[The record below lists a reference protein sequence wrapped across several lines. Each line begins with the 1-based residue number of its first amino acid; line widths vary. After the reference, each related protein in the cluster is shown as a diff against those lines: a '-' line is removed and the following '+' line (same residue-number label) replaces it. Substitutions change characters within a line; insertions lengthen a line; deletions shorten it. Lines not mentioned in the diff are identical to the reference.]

1 MEFTPEKFTEKAAK
15 VLSATIAAA
24 RSSGHLTVHPGH
36 LILGL
41 LEDSNG
47 LFSQILAKINVDAVK
62 VENIARKVLNK
73 LPIQDPLP
81 PGDPQLSRSFLGI
94 LQRAQDIQKS
104 KGDSHLAVDHLISGL
119 IAGDSSDFSG
129 SLDAAGLTAANLEDC
144 LAKIRG
150 KRKIN
155 SANAEETYDALNK
168 YAQDLVTLAE
178 SGKLDPVIGR
188 DEEIRRVVQVLS
200 RRTKNNPIL
209 IGPPGVGKTAI
220 VEGLAQRIAQGDV
233 PENLKCR
240 VYSLDMGALIAGAKY
255 QGEFEERLKAV
266 LKEVQDAAGGIV
278 LFIDEIHMV
287 LGAGKSS
294 SGGMDAA
301 NLLKPMLARGEL
313 RCIGA
318 TTLEEYRKYVEKDA
332 AFERRFQPVYVGE
345 PTVLDTIS
353 ILRGLKEKYELH
365 HGVRIADA
373 ALVLA
378 AQLAHRYIQGR
389 FLPDKAIDLVDE
401 ACANTRVQL
410 DSQPEEI
417 DRLQRLHL
425 RLEIEA
431 TALAKESDAPSQ
443 SRLAKVRAELAAVDE
458 QLRPLIARH
467 QMEKGR
473 LDELRLLNNKLEDL
487 RLKAADA
494 ERRHDLALAADLK
507 YYAIPELQKKIAEVA
522 ALEKQ
527 RARDQ
532 QKQSAAPVDALL
544 TDLIT
549 EEKISQIVAKWTG
562 IPVNKLTEGQSA
574 RLIKLAERLKAR
586 VIGQDE
592 AVQAVADAILRS
604 RSGLGRP
611 SQPIGSFMFL
621 GPTGVGKTELAKAL
635 AVELF
640 DDEKHIVRIDMSEYM
655 EKHAVSRLIGAP
667 PGYIGYEEGGQLTE
681 AVRRRPY
688 NVVLLDEV
696 EKAHGDVLNLLLQL
710 LDDGRLTDGQ
720 GRTVDFTNC
729 VIILTSNI
737 GHQHLLSLDETS
749 TSIPAD
755 IRSRVLSDVRAHF
768 RPEFLNRLD
777 ELVLF
782 NPLRPDNLL
791 QIVQLLVSEIS
802 DRLASRVNGASLIVS
817 DAAARILLEE
827 AYDPSYGARPLRRHL
842 ERRIVTQL
850 SRFLLDPNTITQ
862 NSKILIQSINED
874 IPEDWQCHVVENLC
888 WSIAPGDID
897 SCEMSD

>member
-1 MEFTPEKFTEKAAK
+1 MDFTPEKFTEKAAK
-15 VLSATIAAA
+15 TLAATIAAA
-24 RSSGHLTVHPGH
+24 RSNGHLTVHPGH
-36 LILGL
+36 LVLGL
-41 LEDSNG
+41 LEDSTG
-47 LFSQILAKINVDAVK
+47 LFYQILDKIDVSAGS
-62 VENIARKVLNK
+62 VENVARKSLGK

-81 PGDPQLSRSFLGI
+81 PGDPQLSRAFLGI
-94 LQRAQDIQKS
+94 LQRAQETQKS
-104 KGDSHLAVDHLISGL
+104 KGDSHLAVDHLISAL
-119 IAGDSSDFSG
+119 IAGDSADFSG
-129 SLDAAGLTAANLEDC
+129 GLAAAGLTASKLDDC
-144 LAKIRG
+144 LTRIRG
-150 KRKIN
+150 KRKIT
-155 SANAEETYDALNK
+155 SASAEETYDALNK
-168 YAQDLVTLAE
+168 YAQDLVSLAE

-200 RRTKNNPIL
+200 RRTKNNPVL

-240 VYSLDMGALIAGAKY
+240 VFSLDMGALIAGAKY

-294 SGGMDAA
+294 SSGGMDAA
-301 NLLKPMLARGEL
+301 NLLKPLLARGEL

-345 PTVLDTIS
+345 PSVLDTVS

-431 TALAKESDAPSQ
+431 TALEKETDAPSQ
-443 SRLAKVRAELAAVDE
+443 TRLAKVHSELAAVDE
-458 QLRPLIARH
+458 QLRPLVARH

-473 LDELRLLNNKLEDL
+473 LDELRQMNNKLEEL
-487 RLKAADA
+487 RVKAADA

-507 YYAIPELQKKIAEVA
+507 YYAIPELQKKIAEVTV
-522 ALEKQ
+522 LEKQ
-527 RARDQ
+527 RAATREHVQ
-532 QKQSAAPVDALL
+532 PALL

-562 IPVNKLTEGQSA
+562 IPVNKLTEGQSQ
-574 RLIKLAERLKAR
+574 RILHLGERLKSR

-611 SQPIGSFMFL
+611 SQPIGSFLFL

-635 AVELF
+635 AAELF
-640 DDEKHIVRIDMSEYM
+640 DDERHIVRIDMSEYM

-720 GRTVDFTNC
+720 GRTVDFSNC

-737 GHQHLLSLDETS
+737 GHQHLLSLPETS
-749 TSIPAD
+749 IEIPAD
-755 IRSRVLSDVRAHF
+755 IRSRVLAEVRHQF

-777 ELVLF
+777 DLVLF
-782 NPLRPDNLL
+782 NPLRPDNLV
-791 QIVQLLVSEIS
+791 QIVRLIVADIS
-802 DRLASRVNGASLIVS
+802 GRLAARVNGASLNLS
-817 DAAARILLEE
+817 DAATRVLLEE
-827 AYDPSYGARPLRRHL
+827 AYDPLYGARPLRRHL

-850 SRFLLDPNTITQ
+850 SRLLLDPDTVTPNC
-862 NSKILIQSINED
+862 KILIQTLNEVV
-874 IPEDWQCHVVENLC
+874 PPNCQYHVVENLN
-888 WSIAPGDID
+888 WLIFADVSEVDNV
-897 SCEMSD
+897 MSD

>member
-1 MEFTPEKFTEKAAK
+1 MEFTPDKFTEKSAK
-15 VLSATIAAA
+15 TLSATFAAA
-24 RSSGHLTVHPGH
+24 RSNGHLTVHPAH

-47 LFSQILAKINVDAVK
+47 LFNQVLAKMDVSEGA
-62 VENIARKVLNK
+62 VENVARKTLNK
-73 LPIQDPLP
+73 LPVQDPLP
-81 PGDPQLSRSFLGI
+81 PGDPQMSRAFLGI
-94 LQRAQDIQKS
+94 LQRAQEAQKS
-104 KGDSHLAVDHLISGL
+104 KGDSHLAVDHLITAL
-119 IAGDSSDFSG
+119 VAGDSTDFSNG
-129 SLDAAGLTAANLEDC
+129 LAAAGLTATKLDEC
-144 LAKIRG
+144 LTKIRG
-150 KRKIN
+150 KRKIT

-200 RRTKNNPIL
+200 RRTKNNPVL

-240 VYSLDMGALIAGAKY
+240 VYSLDMGSLIAGAKY
-255 QGEFEERLKAV
+255 QGDFEERLKSV

-287 LGAGKSS
+287 LGAGKSGN
-294 SGGMDAA
+294 GGMDAA
-301 NLLKPMLARGEL
+301 NLLKPLLARGEL

-332 AFERRFQPVYVGE
+332 AFERRFQTVYVGE
-345 PTVLDTIS
+345 PNVLDTVS

-365 HGVRIADA
+365 HGVRITDS

-431 TALAKESDAPSQ
+431 TALEKESDAPSQ
-443 SRLAKVRAELAAVDE
+443 SRLAKVRSELAAVDE

-473 LDELRLLNNKLEDL
+473 LDELRQMNNKLEEL
-487 RLKAADA
+487 RLKAVDA

-507 YYAIPELQKKIAEVA
+507 YYAIPELQKKIAEVT

-527 RARDQ
+527 RVKTEKPQA
-532 QKQSAAPVDALL
+532 DALL

-562 IPVNKLTEGQSA
+562 IPVNKLTEGKSA
-574 RLIKLAERLKAR
+574 RLLHLSDRLKAR

-592 AVQAVADAILRS
+592 AVQSVSDAILRS

-611 SQPIGSFMFL
+611 SQPIGSFLFL

-635 AVELF
+635 AAELF

-688 NVVLLDEV
+688 NVILLDEV

-737 GHQHLLSLDETS
+737 GHQHLLSLDES
-749 TSIPAD
+749 SSSIPTD
-755 IRSRVLSDVRAHF
+755 IRSLVLSEVRHHF

-777 ELVLF
+777 DLVLF
-782 NPLRPDNLL
+782 NPLRPSNLL
-791 QIVQLLVSEIS
+791 QIVQLLISEIS
-802 DRLASRVNGASLIVS
+802 DRLANRINGASLELS
-817 DAAARILLEE
+817 EAAARILLEE
-827 AYDPSYGARPLRRHL
+827 SYDPMYGARPLRRHL
-842 ERRIVTQL
+842 EKRIVTQL
-850 SRFLLDPNTITQ
+850 SRLILNPDTVTPNC
-862 NSKILIQSINED
+862 KILIQSINEP
-874 IPEDWQCHVVENLC
+874 IPENCQCHVVENLS
-888 WSIAPGDID
+888 WLIINNESSD
-897 SCEMSD
+897 MSD

>member
-1 MEFTPEKFTEKAAK
+1 MEFSPDKFTEKAAK
-15 VLSATIAAA
+15 ALSATFATA
-24 RSSGHLTVHPGH
+24 RLKGHFTIHSGH

-41 LEDSNG
+41 LEESNG
-47 LFSQILAKINVDAVK
+47 LFNQVLTKIGVQSAEIENVAKK
-62 VENIARKVLNK
+62 SLRK

-81 PGDPQLSRSFLGI
+81 PGDPQLSRSFLDV
-94 LQRAQDIQKS
+94 LQRAQDAQKS
-104 KGDSHLAVDHLISGL
+104 KGDSHLAVDHLISAL
-119 IAGDSSDFSG
+119 VAGDSADFSNG
-129 SLDAAGLTAANLEDC
+129 LDAAGLTAAKLEDC
-144 LAKIRG
+144 LTKIRG
-150 KRKIN
+150 KRKIT

-168 YAQDLVTLAE
+168 YAHDLVTLAE

-200 RRTKNNPIL
+200 RRTKNNPVL

-240 VYSLDMGALIAGAKY
+240 VFSLDMGSLIAGAKY
-255 QGEFEERLKAV
+255 QGDFEERLKSV

-287 LGAGKSS
+287 LGAGKSG

-301 NLLKPMLARGEL
+301 NLLKPLLARGEL

-345 PTVLDTIS
+345 PTVLDTVS

-365 HGVRIADA
+365 HGVRIADS

-417 DRLQRLHL
+417 DRLQRQHL

-443 SRLAKVRAELAAVDE
+443 SRLAKVRSELAAVDE

-467 QMEKGR
+467 QIEKGR
-473 LDELRLLNNKLEDL
+473 LDELRQMNNKLEEL

-507 YYAIPELQKKIAEVA
+507 YYAIPELQKKIAEVT

-527 RARDQ
+527 RVKPVDQ
-532 QKQSAAPVDALL
+532 SDALL

-574 RLIKLAERLKAR
+574 RLLNLADRLKSR

-592 AVQAVADAILRS
+592 AVQAVSDAILRS

-611 SQPIGSFMFL
+611 SQPIGSFLFL

-635 AVELF
+635 AAELF

-667 PGYIGYEEGGQLTE
+667 PGYVGYEEGGQLTE

-696 EKAHGDVLNLLLQL
+696 EKAHNDVLNLLLQL

-737 GHQHLLSLDETS
+737 GHQHLLTLDEFTP
-749 TSIPAD
+749 SIPAD
-755 IRSRVLSDVRAHF
+755 VRSLVLSEVRHHF

-777 ELVLF
+777 DLVLF
-782 NPLRPDNLL
+782 NPLRPSNLL
-791 QIVQLLVSEIS
+791 QILQLLISEIS
-802 DRLASRVNGASLIVS
+802 ERLASRVNGTSLELS
-817 DAAARILLEE
+817 EAAARVLLEE
-827 AYDPSYGARPLRRHL
+827 SYDPVYGARPLRRHT
-842 ERRIVTQL
+842 ERRLVTQL
-850 SRFLLDPNTITQ
+850 SRLLLDPETILP
-862 NSKILIQSINED
+862 NSKILIQSINEP
-874 IPEDWQCHVVENLC
+874 IPEDCKCHVIENLT
-888 WSIAPGDID
+888 WLIFPGEDAMND
-897 SCEMSD
+897 

>member
-1 MEFTPEKFTEKAAK
+1 MEISPEKFTEKAAE
-15 VLSATIAAA
+15 VLSATVSAV
-24 RSSGHLTVHPGH
+24 RSAGHITVHPGH

-47 LFSQILAKINVDAVK
+47 LFNQILNKCNVPPMKIDTV
-62 VENIARKVLNK
+62 ARKALNK
-73 LPIQDPLP
+73 LPMQDPLP
-81 PGDPQLSRSFLGI
+81 PGDPQLSRAFLGI
-94 LQRAQDIQKS
+94 LQRAQDVQKS
-104 KGDSHLAVDHLISGL
+104 KGDSHLAVDHLISAL
-119 IAGDSSDFSG
+119 VAGDSADFAG
-129 SLDAAGLTAANLEDC
+129 GLAAAGLSSTVLEEC
-144 LAKIRG
+144 LTRIRG
-150 KRKIN
+150 KRKIT
-155 SANAEETYDALNK
+155 SATAESTYDALNK
-168 YAQDLVTLAE
+168 YAQDLVALAE

-200 RRTKNNPIL
+200 RRTKNNPVL

-233 PENLKCR
+233 PEGLKCR
-240 VYSLDMGALIAGAKY
+240 VLSLDMGSLIAGAKF

-278 LFIDEIHMV
+278 LFIDEMHMV

-294 SGGMDAA
+294 GGGMDAA

-318 TTLEEYRKYVEKDA
+318 EEYRKYVEKDA

-365 HGVRIADA
+365 HGVRIGDA

-417 DRLQRLHL
+417 DRLHRLHL

-443 SRLAKVRAELAAVDE
+443 TRLEKVRSELAAVDE
-458 QLRPLIARH
+458 QLRPLVARH
-467 QMEKGR
+467 QLEKGR
-473 LDELRLLNNKLEDL
+473 LDELRQLNNKLDDL
-487 RLKAADA
+487 RIKAADA

-507 YYAIPELQKKIAEVA
+507 YYAIPELQKKIAEVS

-527 RARDQ
+527 RLQ
-532 QKQSAAPVDALL
+532 EQKIAKAQDPPLL
-544 TDLIT
+544 TDLID

-562 IPVNKLTEGQSA
+562 IPVNKLTEGQSD
-574 RLIKLAERLKAR
+574 RLLKLSERLKSR
-586 VIGQDE
+586 VVGQDE
-592 AVQAVADAILRS
+592 AVQSVSDAILRS
-604 RSGLGRP
+604 RSGLGRS
-611 SQPIGSFMFL
+611 SQPIGSFLFL

-635 AVELF
+635 AAELF
-640 DDEKHIVRIDMSEYM
+640 DDEKYLVRIDMSEYM
-655 EKHAVSRLIGAP
+655 EKHSVSRLIGAP

-737 GHQHLLSLDETS
+737 GSQHLLTLNESAS
-749 TSIPAD
+749 SITED
-755 IRSRVLSDVRAHF
+755 IRDRVLYEVRAHF

-777 ELVLF
+777 DLVLF
-782 NPLRPDNLL
+782 NPLRPENLL
-791 QIVQLLVSEIS
+791 KIIQMLAGEIS
-802 DRLASRVNGASLIVS
+802 DRLASRVNGATLVLTDS
-817 DAAARILLEE
+817 AARVLLEE

-842 ERRIVTQL
+842 EKRLVTQL
-850 SRFLLDPNTITQ
+850 SRLLLDPNKINQ
-862 NSKILIQSINED
+862 NCQIVVQSINED
-874 IPEDWQCHVVENLC
+874 VIPGECQCHVVENLR
-888 WSIAPGDID
+888 WVILPGVDVDNIMAD
-897 SCEMSD
+897 

>member
-15 VLSATIAAA
+15 SLSATIAAA
-24 RSSGHLTVHPGH
+24 RSNGNLTVHPGH
-36 LILGL
+36 LIIGL

-47 LFSQILAKINVDAVK
+47 LFSQILAKIDVDAVK
-62 VENIARKVLNK
+62 IENVARKALSK
-73 LPIQDPLP
+73 LPMQDPLP
-81 PGDPQLSRSFLGI
+81 PGDPQLSRAFLGV
-94 LQRAQDIQKS
+94 LQRAQDVQKS

-119 IAGDSSDFSG
+119 VAGDSSEFSG
-129 SLDAAGLTAANLEDC
+129 GLAAAGLTSAALEDC
-144 LAKIRG
+144 LTKIRG

-168 YAQDLVTLAE
+168 YAQDLVTMAE
-178 SGKLDPVIGR
+178 NGKLDPVIGR

-233 PENLKCR
+233 PENLKSR
-240 VYSLDMGALIAGAKY
+240 VFSLDMGALIAGAKY

-287 LGAGKSS
+287 LGAGKSSS

-345 PTVLDTIS
+345 PSVLDTIS

-365 HGVRIADA
+365 HGVRIADS

-431 TALAKESDAPSQ
+431 TALEKESDGPSQ

-458 QLRPLIARH
+458 QLRPLIAMH
-467 QMEKGR
+467 QREKGR
-473 LDELRLLNNKLEDL
+473 LDELRQLNNKLEEL
-487 RLKAADA
+487 RFKAVDA

-507 YYAIPELQKKIAEVA
+507 YYAIPELQKKIAEVS

-527 RARDQ
+527 RVEEQ
-532 QKQSAAPVDALL
+532 QQAPVDALL
-544 TDLIT
+544 TDHIN
-549 EEKISQIVAKWTG
+549 EDKISQIVAKWTG
-562 IPVNKLTEGQSA
+562 IPVNKLTEGQSD
-574 RLIKLAERLKAR
+574 RLLHLADQLKSR

-592 AVQAVADAILRS
+592 AVQAVSDAILRS

-635 AVELF
+635 AAELF
-640 DDEKHIVRIDMSEYM
+640 DDERHIVRIDMSEYM

-710 LDDGRLTDGQ
+710 LDEGRLTDGQ

-737 GHQHLLSLDETS
+737 GHRHLLTLDQSSSE
-749 TSIPAD
+749 IPAD
-755 IRSRVLSDVRAHF
+755 IRSRVMAEVQSHF

-791 QIVQLLVSEIS
+791 HIVQLLVSEIS
-802 DRLASRVNGASLIVS
+802 GRLASRVDGTSLAVS

-850 SRFLLDPNTITQ
+850 SRLLLDPNTITQ
-862 NSKILIQSINED
+862 NSKILIQSVNEVV
-874 IPEDWQCHVVENLC
+874 PEDCQSIIAVENLC
-888 WSIAPGDID
+888 WLIFQGEPE

>member
-1 MEFTPEKFTEKAAK
+1 MEFTPDKFTEKAAK
-15 VLSATIAAA
+15 ALSATIASA
-24 RSSGHLTVHPGH
+24 RSNGHLTVHPGH
-36 LILGL
+36 LIIGL

-47 LFSQILAKINVDAVK
+47 LFNQILAKIDVDALK
-62 VENIARKVLNK
+62 IENVARKALNK

-81 PGDPQLSRSFLGI
+81 PGDPQLSRAFLGT
-94 LQRAQDIQKS
+94 LQRAQEVQKS
-104 KGDSHLAVDHLISGL
+104 KGDSHLAVDHLISAL
-119 IAGDSSDFSG
+119 VAGDSSDFSG
-129 SLDAAGLTAANLEDC
+129 GLSAAGLTSASLEEC
-144 LAKIRG
+144 LVKIRG

-178 SGKLDPVIGR
+178 NGKLDPVIGR
-188 DEEIRRVVQVLS
+188 DEEIRRVVQILS

-240 VYSLDMGALIAGAKY
+240 VFSLDMGALIAGAKY

-287 LGAGKSS
+287 LGAGKSSS

-345 PTVLDTIS
+345 PSVLDTIS

-365 HGVRIADA
+365 HGVRIADS

-431 TALAKESDAPSQ
+431 TALEKESDAPSQ
-443 SRLAKVRAELAAVDE
+443 SRLAKVRAELASVDE
-458 QLRPLIARH
+458 QLRPLVARH

-473 LDELRLLNNKLEDL
+473 LDELRQLNNKLEEL
-487 RLKAADA
+487 RLKAVDA

-507 YYAIPELQKKIAEVA
+507 YYAIPELQKKIAEVS

-527 RARDQ
+527 RSMEQ
-532 QKQSAAPVDALL
+532 QQSAQTEALL
-544 TDLIT
+544 TDFIT

-574 RLIKLAERLKAR
+574 RLLHLADRLKAR

-611 SQPIGSFMFL
+611 SQPIGSFLFL

-635 AVELF
+635 AAELF
-640 DDEKHIVRIDMSEYM
+640 DDERHIVRIDMSEYM

-720 GRTVDFTNC
+720 GRTVDFSNC
-729 VIILTSNI
+729 AIILTSNI
-737 GHQHLLSLDETS
+737 GHQHLLALDES
-749 TSIPAD
+749 SQSIPLD
-755 IRSRVLSDVRAHF
+755 IRSRVLAEVRAHF

-791 QIVQLLVSEIS
+791 QIIQLLISEIS
-802 DRLASRVNGASLIVS
+802 DRLAARVDGSSLAVS

-850 SRFLLDPNTITQ
+850 SRLLLDPKTIEQ
-862 NSKILIQSINED
+862 NSRILIQSINEA
-874 IPEDWQCHVVENLC
+874 IPNDCQCHVVENLN
-888 WSIAPGDID
+888 WLIFPGESD

>member
-1 MEFTPEKFTEKAAK
+1 MDFLTPDKFTEKAAK
-15 VLSATIAAA
+15 SIAATVAAA
-24 RSSGHLTVHPGH
+24 RANGHITVHPGH
-36 LILGL
+36 LLLGL
-41 LEDSNG
+41 LEDANG
-47 LFSQILAKINVDAVK
+47 LFPQILAKLNIDPVALQNVATRTL
-62 VENIARKVLNK
+62 AK
-73 LPIQDPLP
+73 LPKQDPLP
-81 PGDPQLSRSFLGI
+81 PGDPQLSRAFLGI
-94 LQRAQDIQKS
+94 LQRAQENQKA
-104 KGDSHLAVDHLISGL
+104 KGDSHLAVDHLITGL
-119 IAGDSSDFSG
+119 IAGDAADFNNA
-129 SLDAAGLTAANLEDC
+129 LAATGLTADKLEEV

-150 KRKIN
+150 KRKIT

-168 YAQDLVTLAE
+168 YAHDLVSLAE
-178 SGKLDPVIGR
+178 AGKLDPVIGR

-200 RRTKNNPIL
+200 RRTKNNPVL

-240 VYSLDMGALIAGAKY
+240 VFSLDMGSLIAGAKY
-255 QGEFEERLKAV
+255 QGDFEERLKSV
-266 LKEVQDAAGGIV
+266 LKEVQDADGGII

-287 LGAGKSS
+287 LGAGKSGN
-294 SGGMDAA
+294 GGMDAA
-301 NLLKPMLARGEL
+301 NILKPLLARGEL

-345 PTVLDTIS
+345 PTVLDTVS

-365 HGVRIADA
+365 HGVRIADS

-431 TALAKESDAPSQ
+431 TALAKESDGPSQ
-443 SRLAKVRAELAAVDE
+443 SRLAKVRSELAAVDE

-473 LDELRLLNNKLEDL
+473 LDELRQMNNKLEEL

-507 YYAIPELQKKIAEVA
+507 YYAIPELQKKISEVTL
-522 ALEKQ
+522 LEKQ
-527 RARDQ
+527 RKQEKQ
-532 QKQSAAPVDALL
+532 QESSPALL

-549 EEKISQIVAKWTG
+549 EDKISQIVAKWTG

-574 RLIKLAERLKAR
+574 RLLHLAERLKDR

-592 AVQAVADAILRS
+592 AVQAVAEAILRS
-604 RSGLGRP
+604 RSGLARP
-611 SQPIGSFMFL
+611 HQPIGSFMFL

-635 AVELF
+635 AAELF
-640 DDEKHIVRIDMSEYM
+640 DDEKHLVRIDMSEYM

-667 PGYIGYEEGGQLTE
+667 PGYVGYEEGGQLTE

-737 GHQHLLSLDETS
+737 GHAHLLAASQDSADEIS
-749 TSIPAD
+749 PQ
-755 IRSRVLSDVRAHF
+755 VREKVFAEVQRHF

-777 ELVLF
+777 DLVLF
-782 NPLRPDNLL
+782 NPLRPQNLIK
-791 QIVQLLVSEIS
+791 IVQLLVTEIS
-802 DRLASRVNGASLIVS
+802 QRLASRVNGASFELTP
-817 DAAARILLEE
+817 AAAELLLQES
-827 AYDPSYGARPLRRHL
+827 YNPLYGARPLRRHL
-842 ERRIVTQL
+842 ERRLVTQL
-850 SRFLLDPNTITQ
+850 SRLLLDSNTVTQ
-862 NSKILIQSINED
+862 NCKIIVQAANEPVPPQCKFEIVDNLTWLI
-874 IPEDWQCHVVENLC
+874 IPT
-888 WSIAPGDID
+888 D
-897 SCEMSD
+897 SDDTMSD

>member
-1 MEFTPEKFTEKAAK
+1 MEFTPDKFTEKAAQA
-15 VLSATIAAA
+15 LSATVASA
-24 RSSGHLTVHPGH
+24 RSCGHITVHPGH

-41 LEDSNG
+41 LEDANG
-47 LFSQILAKINVDAVK
+47 LFRQVLAKVNVDANQIETV
-62 VENIARKVLNK
+62 ARKALNK

-81 PGDPQLSRSFLGI
+81 PGDPQLSRAFLGV
-94 LQRAQDIQKS
+94 LQRAQEIQKS
-104 KGDSHLAVDHLISGL
+104 KGDSHLAVDHLISAL
-119 IAGDSSDFSG
+119 VSGDSTDFSG
-129 SLDAAGLTAANLEDC
+129 GLGTNGLTASALEEC
-144 LAKIRG
+144 LTKLRG

-240 VYSLDMGALIAGAKY
+240 VFSLDMGALIAGAKY
-255 QGEFEERLKAV
+255 QGDFEERLKSV

-294 SGGMDAA
+294 GGMDAA
-301 NLLKPMLARGEL
+301 NILKPMLARGEL

-345 PTVLDTIS
+345 PSVLDTIS

-365 HGVRIADA
+365 HGVRIADS

-431 TALAKESDAPSQ
+431 TALEKESDAPSQ

-467 QMEKGR
+467 QTEKGR
-473 LDELRLLNNKLEDL
+473 LDELRQLNNKLESL
-487 RLKAADA
+487 RVKAADA

-507 YYAIPELQKKIAEVA
+507 YYAIPELQQKIAEVT
-522 ALEKQ
+522 ALERE
-527 RARDQ
+527 RAHQ
-532 QKQSAAPVDALL
+532 QKHQKADDPLL
-544 TDLIT
+544 TDMIS

-562 IPVNKLTEGQSA
+562 IPVNKLTEGQSD
-574 RLIKLAERLKAR
+574 RLLHLFDRLKTR

-592 AVQAVADAILRS
+592 AVQAVSDAILRS
-604 RSGLGRP
+604 RSGLGRT
-611 SQPIGSFMFL
+611 SQPIGSFLFL

-635 AVELF
+635 AAELF
-640 DDEKHIVRIDMSEYM
+640 DDERHIVRIDMSEYM

-667 PGYIGYEEGGQLTE
+667 PGYVGYEEGGQLTE

-720 GRTVDFTNC
+720 GRTVDFSNC

-737 GHQHLLSLDETS
+737 GHQHLLSLDDS
-749 TSIPAD
+749 SLSIPED
-755 IRSRVLSDVRAHF
+755 VKSRVLLEVRHHF

-777 ELVLF
+777 DLVMF
-782 NPLRPDNLL
+782 NPLRPANLL
-791 QIVQLLVSEIS
+791 QIVQLLAKEIS
-802 DRLASRVNGASLIVS
+802 DRLSGRVNGASLELTDS
-817 DAAARILLEE
+817 AARVLLEE
-827 AYDPSYGARPLRRHL
+827 AYDPAYGARPLRRHL

-850 SRFLLDPNTITQ
+850 SRLLLDPNTISQ
-862 NSKILIQSINED
+862 NCKIVIQSVND
-874 IPEDWQCHVVENLC
+874 LIPEDCKCHVVENLT
-888 WSIAPGDID
+888 WLIFPGESDNT
-897 SCEMSD
+897 EMTD